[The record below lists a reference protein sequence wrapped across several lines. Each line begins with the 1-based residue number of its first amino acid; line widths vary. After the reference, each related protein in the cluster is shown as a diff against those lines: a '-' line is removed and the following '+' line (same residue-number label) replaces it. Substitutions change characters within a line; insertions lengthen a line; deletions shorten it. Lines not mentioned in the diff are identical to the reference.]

1 MLLKRTR
8 ILWSTKEKNCT
19 QTERTYTNTE
29 AISKRDSVTIFM
41 YAKGCFIARYLS
53 PLIKARW
60 NRDAMVRLGNA
71 RVRNFNKQYP
81 MGWSDISSIITAMKG
96 GWIAAPT
103 RKSVDANN
111 ASKIFDLVALNRD
124 LVFTAIIT
132 KAFRTT
138 VTGKVMMLITIMKQ
152 KNAWDEAGCWSRFSN
167 VSNRL
172 VPQLAGVS

>member
-1 MLLKRTR
+1 MKTKGRAKDMLLKRTR

-19 QTERTYTNTE
+19 QNERTNTNTE

-41 YAKGCFIARYLS
+41 YTKGCFIARYLS
-53 PLIKARW
+53 PLIRARW

-81 MGWSDISSIITAMKG
+81 MGWSDIRSIITAMKG

-111 ASKIFDLVALNRD
+111 ASKILCQ
-124 LVFTAIIT
+124 
-132 KAFRTT
+132 KTT
-138 VTGKVMMLITIMKQ
+138 VRLYIFFILAYIFTCFKHMVPYIYNVQVLLIRV
-152 KNAWDEAGCWSRFSN
+152 NLPN
-167 VSNRL
+167 
-172 VPQLAGVS
+172 

>member
-1 MLLKRTR
+1 M
-8 ILWSTKEKNCT
+8 
-19 QTERTYTNTE
+19 
-29 AISKRDSVTIFM
+29 TIFM

-60 NRDAMVRLGNA
+60 NRDAMVRLGNT

-81 MGWSDISSIITAMKG
+81 TGWSDRRSIITTMKG

-138 VTGKVMMLITIMKQ
+138 VKGKVMMLITIMKQ
-152 KNAWDEAGCWSRFSN
+152 KNAWDEAGWWSRFSN
-167 VSNRL
+167 VSNRP